1 MWLFCQRLLCTG
13 VSSADEGRTG
23 VIAVEYSRQTD
34 EVYGHSKLSI
44 GLNI

>member
-1 MWLFCQRLLCTG
+1 MG
-13 VSSADEGRTG
+13 VKRDWVLGCEEYG